1 MKTTFLVA
9 AAIAALTTQAFAGGE
24 DNHSHDDEKAVGK
37 PAKIGKETKTVDVI
51 MRETDDGDM
60 IFEPGSLDIKTGE
73 IVLFNIKNVGE
84 LEHEFVLDTFE
95 ENQKHKKVMAEFPDM
110 EHDDPNAV
118 RLEAGETGQIVWNF
132 SNGGKFEFACLI
144 PGHYESGMHGDLLVA
159 DKLPTY
165 TKGIIKRVTKS
176 GKVTVKHEELVDLG
190 MPAMTM
196 VFRAADDDM
205 LETFSEG
212 QEINFVADRV
222 KGKLTI
228 IKLK

>member
-24 DNHSHDDEKAVGK
+24 DNHSHDDEMAVGK
-37 PAKIGKETKTVDVI
+37 PAEIGKETRTVDVI

-73 IVLFNIKNVGE
+73 IILFNIKNMGE

-95 ENQKHKKVMAEFPDM
+95 ENQKHKKTMAEFPDM

-118 RLEAGETGQIVWNF
+118 RLEAGETGKIVWNF